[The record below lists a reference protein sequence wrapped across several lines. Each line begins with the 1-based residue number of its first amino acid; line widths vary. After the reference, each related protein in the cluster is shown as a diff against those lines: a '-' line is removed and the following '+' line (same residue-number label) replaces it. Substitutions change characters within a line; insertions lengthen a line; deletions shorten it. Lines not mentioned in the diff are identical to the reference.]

1 MQKKQSKFLLPHFC
15 FNHFKCSH
23 LVHQLLKQP
32 VGPRPARRYPDLRL
46 TQVRGHHNSTERL
59 SRVRSDLHTSD
70 HVPHDAE
77 KKDKRSIFVATA
89 SYRRRSHICY
99 LNERAMVLDNSV
111 QYRIFDTNVRFWT

>member
-1 MQKKQSKFLLPHFC
+1 MQKKQSKYLLPHFC

-70 HVPHDAE
+70 HVLHDAE
-77 KKDKRSIFVATA
+77 KK
-89 SYRRRSHICY
+89 
-99 LNERAMVLDNSV
+99 
-111 QYRIFDTNVRFWT
+111 TNVQFLWLLSPIGDEATYVI